1 MNNEWES
8 EPDFLSEKDE
18 ETGYQYFI
26 ARMPITGHL
35 SGYVEVPEHHSFYGI
50 HYDNIPSGTF
60 HGGITL
66 SEFIYISTQTRF
78 PIADFLQPYMKE
90 NNKNKVY
97 LLGFDCNHGGDIAP
111 EMYKRGDPF
120 ERGTY
125 KNISFVRNECKNL
138 CKFMK
143 YEEWRADMVLNSK
156 KEDKE
161 IEIKQIHKSFKE
173 ARKELIISGKSY
185 YIDEANTIRIP
196 KTVEEAREIFDK
208 KYEGETYVEED
219 HDMLSITCKCGRVY
233 SSYAYP
239 NPYKCENCETSYFID
254 FRYPVIEIER
264 DKG

>member
-1 MNNEWES
+1 MNKEWET

-35 SGYVEVPEHHSFYGI
+35 SGYVEVPEHHPFYGI

-138 CKFMK
+138 CNFMK

-161 IEIKQIHKSFKE
+161 NEIKQIHKTIKE
-173 ARKELIISGKSY
+173 TRKELIISGRSY
-185 YIDEANTIRIP
+185 YMDETKRIP
-196 KTVEEAREIFDK
+196 KTIWEAGEIFDK
-208 KYEGETYVEED
+208 KYEGKTYVEYPFRRWY
-219 HDMLSITCKCGRVY
+219 MRLICKCGYYEDIETYTV
-233 SSYAYP
+233 P
-239 NPYKCENCETSYFID
+239 VPYKCENCKTSYYID
-254 FRYPVIEIER
+254 FRYPV
-264 DKG
+264 